1 MMGVIAVIGLLY
13 ESSEW
18 SDYKLAAELAEAGC
32 DVRMIDLAVGDERDW
47 RAEAVAVHEALSC
60 DMLVSRIFASAVF
73 RGHGF
78 VHARMQSL
86 AAGAKRLDIPMINP
100 LRAHFFEID
109 KRSAVEGLARAGVD
123 VPRVQ
128 ACGMPCELLPLAGA
142 LAPAGKDGGSKAL
155 LDAARGLAFPCII
168 KPNCGGR
175 TTYTAVARTADEA
188 RAFLEAAPAI
198 EFIVEDYIEP
208 ERGFITRVELVDG
221 VCALV
226 VKRSVVDGGL
236 SAYHL
241 GSHYELYPE
250 CPETIRAE
258 AELAGRALSIEF
270 GSFDIIENGGHAYVI
285 DANSVS
291 NVSPDNTETFGGF
304 DLMREYA
311 RAIAG
316 KLHDR

>member
-1 MMGVIAVIGLLY
+1 MIGLLY
-13 ESSEW
+13 ESGEW
-18 SDYKLAAELAEAGC
+18 SDYKLAAELSEAGC

-47 RAEAVAVHEALSC
+47 RAEAVAVREALSC

-78 VHARMQSL
+78 VHERMRGL
-86 AAGAKRLDIPMINP
+86 VADAERRGIPLVNP
-100 LRAHFFEID
+100 ARAHFFEID
-109 KRSAVEGLARAGVD
+109 KRRAVEELARAGVD

-128 ACGMPCELLPLAGA
+128 ACGTPEELLPLVGTCE
-142 LAPAGKDGGSKAL
+142 PAEEGCG
-155 LDAARGLAFPCII
+155 DAASSMAQRGFAYPCII

-175 TTYTAVARTADEA
+175 TTYTAVARTAEEA
-188 RAFLEAAPAI
+188 RAFLDGVPRI

-221 VCALV
+221 ACALI

-241 GSHYELYPE
+241 GSRYELYPE
-250 CPETIRAE
+250 CEPWIRAA
-258 AELAGRALSIEF
+258 AEEAGRALSIGF
-270 GSFDIIENGGHAYVI
+270 GSFDIIESGGRAYVI

-304 DLMREYA
+304 DLMHEYA
-311 RAIAG
+311 QAIA
-316 KLHDR
+316 KKIRNQ